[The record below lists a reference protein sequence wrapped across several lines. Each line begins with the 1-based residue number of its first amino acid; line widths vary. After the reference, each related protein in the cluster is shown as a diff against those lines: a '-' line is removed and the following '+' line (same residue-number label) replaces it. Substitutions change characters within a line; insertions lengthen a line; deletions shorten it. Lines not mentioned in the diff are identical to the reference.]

1 MSWGTKIAILY
12 VGFVALIA
20 TMVALSMHE
29 NVDLVSAD
37 YYVQELNHQ
46 RKIDKIER
54 TQKLK
59 TQLTWTMRDGAI
71 QINYPEEF
79 RGKPVTGNIQFFR
92 PSDASLDRSM
102 PIKADSSG
110 MQTVS
115 TLNLKKGVYLIQI
128 HWESEKSSYYN
139 EGTIQL
145 H

>member
-1 MSWGTKIAILY
+1 MSWGTKIAVLY
-12 VGFVALIA
+12 VGFVALIV

-37 YYVQELNHQ
+37 YYAQELDHQ

-59 TQLTWTMRDGAI
+59 TQLTWTILEGAV

-92 PSDASLDRSM
+92 PSDASQDRSV

-115 TLNLKKGVYLIQI
+115 TLNFKKGIYLIQI
-128 HWESEKSSYYN
+128 NWESEKSSYYN